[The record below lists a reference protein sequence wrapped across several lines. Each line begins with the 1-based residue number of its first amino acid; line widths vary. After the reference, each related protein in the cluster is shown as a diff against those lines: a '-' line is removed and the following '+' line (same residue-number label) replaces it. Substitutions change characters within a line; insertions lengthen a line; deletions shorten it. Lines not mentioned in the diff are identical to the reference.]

1 MLIFNHVSKT
11 FYSNRPN
18 EVRALDDLS
27 LTISAGEFISLV
39 GANGSGKSTLQH
51 LIAGTLRADQG
62 EIRLNDEVI
71 NEMTDYQR
79 SRWIARVFQDPLQG
93 TAPELSILD
102 NFRLAFLRGKA
113 KNLVIGIDRSFKE
126 KVKEQVE
133 LLNMGLE
140 NKIHQPMGL
149 LSGGQ
154 RQALTLLMTVMSD
167 VKLLLLDEPTAALD
181 PRSAARVMELAKTLI
196 TNYQL
201 TVLFITH
208 NMKEA
213 LNYGNRLIQMSHGRI
228 KRDLSANE
236 KRLLKPQDLYEWFN
250 ED

>member
-1 MLIFNHVSKT
+1 MLVFNDVSKS
-11 FYSNRPN
+11 FFSNKPN
-18 EVRALDDLS
+18 EVKALDRLS
-27 LTISAGEFISLV
+27 LTVSSGEFVSVV
-39 GANGSGKSTLQH
+39 GANGSGKSTLQN
-51 LIAGTLRADQG
+51 LVAGTIMADRG
-62 EIRLNDEVI
+62 NIRLNGELI
-71 NEMTDYQR
+71 TGMADYKR

-102 NFRLAFLRGKA
+102 NFRLAALRGKA
-113 KNLVIGIDRSFKE
+113 KKLKIGIDKAFKE
-126 KVKEQVE
+126 RVKQQVQ

-140 NKIHQPMGL
+140 DKIHQPMGL

-154 RQALTLLMTVMSD
+154 RQALTLLMTVMND

-181 PRSAARVMELAKTLI
+181 PRSASRVMELANRLVAD
-196 TNYQL
+196 YQL

-213 LNYGNRLIQMSHGRI
+213 LRYGDRLIQLSHGRI
-228 KRDLSANE
+228 KRDVGAE
-236 KRLLKPQDLYEWFN
+236 DKGMLKPQDLYEWFN